1 MNALSLSHGP
11 LPERRVDQDL
21 RGYLGTIRDIVTW
34 ILDRLAKRL
43 SPAQIVGLACVAGF
57 WKFHNS
63 AFHNSAHDRLQSPV
77 EAVLAVETSCVT
89 RL

>member
-1 MNALSLSHGP
+1 MKAVSLSHGP
-11 LPERRVDQDL
+11 RPERRVDQDL

-43 SPAQIVGLACVAGF
+43 SPAQIVGLVCVAGF

-63 AFHNSAHDRLQSPV
+63 AHDRPQIPV
-77 EAVLAVETSCVT
+77 EAVLAVETSCGT
-89 RL
+89 RV